1 MNEFE
6 ARVLRDGRVESRRLQ
21 AAAVDDA
28 RRRLQ
33 DEGLR
38 VLSLRPVRRLLRL
51 PARKPRFALGIFVQE
66 LCVLLDAGLVLV
78 EAMEALRDKASGTA
92 RQVVTGLLQAMYQGV
107 PFSGAMMRQPEVFP
121 PLLVATAASS
131 EHSGQLAVAL
141 RRYRLYESR
150 LDTIRARVRGAMMYP
165 AVVVSVGVL
174 ILLFMLF
181 FVVPRFAS
189 VFDSVANLPAG
200 ARFMVWWGAQVQ
212 ARGLEIAAGMAAA
225 VAALVMA
232 WRTTAI
238 RGALSGLLWRIPA
251 LRAQRVLFVLARFY
265 RTIGMLLSGGMGVV
279 DAIQLA
285 GGLLPADYQA
295 EVARALA
302 AVRAGQPLA
311 ATFTAHRLAT
321 PVAERL
327 LRVGEQSGEIAAMC
341 ERIAL
346 FHDEA
351 LERAIEVFSKVFGP
365 VLMLVV
371 GGLIGLVVFL
381 LYMPIFELAGAIQE

>member
-6 ARVLRDGRVESRRLQ
+6 ARVLRDGHIESRRLQ
-21 AAAVDDA
+21 AQAMDDA

-38 VLSLRPVRRLLRL
+38 VLSLRATRRLRL
-51 PARKPRFALGIFVQE
+51 PARKPRFALGIFIQE
-66 LCVLLDAGLVLV
+66 LGVLLDAGLVLV
-78 EAMEALRDKASGTA
+78 EAMEALRDKGTGTT
-92 RQVVTGLLQAMYQGV
+92 RQVLAQLLQAMYQGM
-107 PFSGAMMRQPEVFP
+107 PFSGAMARLPEVFP

-131 EHSGQLAVAL
+131 EHSGQLALAL
-141 RRYRLYESR
+141 RRYRLYEAQ

-165 AVVVSVGVL
+165 AVVVAVGVL

-181 FVVPRFAS
+181 FVVPRFAA

-200 ARFMVWWGAQVQ
+200 ARFMVWWGAQVE
-212 ARGLEIAAGMAAA
+212 ARGMAIAVGMAGA
-225 VAALVMA
+225 VAAIVMA
-232 WRTTAI
+232 WRTAAV

-265 RTIGMLLSGGMGVV
+265 RTIGMLLSGGMTLVE
-279 DAIQLA
+279 AIELA
-285 GGLLPADYQA
+285 GGMLPPDYRPD
-295 EVARALA
+295 VARALA

-311 ATFTAHRLAT
+311 ATLTAHRLAT

-327 LRVGEQSGEIAAMC
+327 LRVGEQSGEIASMC

>member
-6 ARVLRDGRVESRRLQ
+6 ARILRDGRIESRRLQ
-21 AAAVDDA
+21 AVAVDEA

-38 VLSLRPVRRLLRL
+38 VLSLRPTRRLRL
-51 PARKPRFALGIFVQE
+51 PARKPRFALGIFIQE
-66 LCVLLDAGLVLV
+66 LGVLLDAGLVLV

-92 RQVVTGLLQAMYQGV
+92 RQVVTQMLQAMYQGM
-107 PFSGAMMRQPEVFP
+107 PFSGAMARQPEVFP

-131 EHSGQLAVAL
+131 EHSGQLALAL
-141 RRYRLYESR
+141 RRYRLYESK
-150 LDTIRARVRGAMMYP
+150 LDIIRARVRGAMMYP

-181 FVVPRFAS
+181 FVVPRFAA

-200 ARFMVWWGAQVQ
+200 ARFMVWWGAQVE
-212 ARGLEIAAGMAAA
+212 AHGLEIATGMAAA

-232 WRTTAI
+232 WRTTAV
-238 RGALSGLLWRIPA
+238 RGALSSLLWRIPA

-265 RTIGMLLSGGMGVV
+265 RTIGMLLSGGMNLVE
-279 DAIQLA
+279 AIQLA
-285 GGLLPADYQA
+285 GGMLPADYQPD
-295 EVARALA
+295 VARALT